1 MNDLVIVKNGKPICN
16 SLMVAEKFEKRHDNV
31 LRDIEKLECSSEF
44 RLLNFEESSY
54 TNSQNKTLPMIE
66 MTRDGFAI
74 LCMGFTGKDAME
86 WKEKYIAAF
95 NAMEDIIKNGA
106 IAHEQYTSK
115 PFEKELA
122 CMLFAADML
131 RMSDVSRLGL
141 THKVFDKLGVDK
153 SLLPVYVEKKRLTFS
168 ASKLLSDLGKPLS
181 AVAFNKLMVSEGYL
195 EEKSRPSVSKGV
207 KIFKVLTTK
216 GLAFGENLVSPKND
230 RETQP
235 HYYEDTFRQLVD
247 ALLHL
252 EDSEEVEYLI

>member
-44 RLLNFEESSY
+44 RFLNFEESSY
-54 TNSQNKTLPMIE
+54 TNSQNKILPMIE
-66 MTRDGFAI
+66 MTRDGFSI
-74 LCMGFTGKDAME
+74 LCMGFTGKEAMA

-95 NAMEDIIKNGA
+95 NAMEETIKNGA
-106 IAHEQYTSK
+106 IGNEQYANK

-168 ASKLLSDLGKPLS
+168 ASKLLADLGKPLS

-195 EEKSRPSVSKGV
+195 EERSRPSSNGTV
-207 KIFKVLTTK
+207 KTFKTLTST
-216 GLAFGENLVSPKND
+216 GLEFGENLVSPKND

-235 HYYEDTFRQLVD
+235 VYFEDTFKKLVD
-247 ALLHL
+247 LLLHSGSDK
-252 EDSEEVEYLI
+252 EPDSE

>member
-16 SLMVAEKFEKRHDNV
+16 SLMVAEKFEKRHADVIRSIQN
-31 LRDIEKLECSSEF
+31 LECSVDFTERNFALSEYKDPTG
-44 RLLNFEESSY
+44 RN
-54 TNSQNKTLPMIE
+54 QPMYE
-66 MTRDGFAI
+66 MTRDGFSI
-74 LCMGFTGKDAME
+74 LCMGFTGKEAMV
-86 WKEKYIAAF
+86 WKEKYISAF
-95 NAMEDIIKNGA
+95 NAMEETIKNGLTDKD
-106 IAHEQYTSK
+106 QYVNK

-141 THKVFDKLGVDK
+141 THKVFTKLGVDT

-168 ASKLLSDLGKPLS
+168 ASKLLADLGKPLS

-235 HYYEDTFRQLVD
+235 HYYEDSFKQLVD
-247 ALLHL
+247 NLLHTEADDF
-252 EDSEEVEYLI
+252 EDLL